1 MTELLVHACG
11 PMTSLQDR
19 GRFGFQ
25 NSGVSPSGAMD
36 GRALALANALVGNRP
51 GEAAIEFMNLGGSLA
66 CVAGEVRVALV
77 GHAALSIDDRPV
89 PARTTAL
96 LRAGQRLLV
105 GHSRG
110 GAFSY
115 LAMAGGLALPA
126 QLGSLSLHLRSKLGG
141 LDGRPLGPGD
151 RLPLRGPAD
160 GPLLHHPG
168 GLPSEAGPFR
178 VMLGPQD
185 DYVSTDGLR
194 AFLEEEFCVSPLA
207 DRMGYQL
214 TGPILGHD
222 KGFNIVS
229 DGIVT
234 GHIQVPGSGQ
244 PIVLMR
250 DRQTTGGYPKI
261 ATIISA
267 DLDRFAQL
275 QPGATLRFR
284 AVDRGEA
291 VAAARRLRDWLDALP
306 SGLVPVGGELTTEQL
321 MSLNLIGGMVDA
333 HAQSP

>member
-1 MTELLVHACG
+1 
-11 PMTSLQDR
+11 
-19 GRFGFQ
+19 F
-25 NSGVSPSGAMD
+25 
-36 GRALALANALVGNRP
+36 
-51 GEAAIEFMNLGGSLA
+51 
-66 CVAGEVRVALV
+66 
-77 GHAALSIDDRPV
+77 IDDQPV

-96 LRAGQRLLV
+96 VREGQTVKV
-105 GHSRG
+105 GHARG

-115 LAMAGGLALPA
+115 LAVAGGVAVPA
-126 QLGSLSLHLRSKLGG
+126 QLGSLSLHLRSKIGG

-151 RLPLRGPAD
+151 RLPVRPPPE
-160 GPLLHHPG
+160 GPLFHHPG
-168 GLPSEAGPFR
+168 GLPTEAGPFR

-185 DYVSTDGLR
+185 DFFSPDGLR
-194 AFLEEEFCVSPLA
+194 AFLEEEFRVSPLA

-214 TGPILGHD
+214 AGPVIGHA

-234 GHIQVPGSGQ
+234 GHVQVPGSGQ

-261 ATIISA
+261 ATLISA

-284 AVDRGEA
+284 AVERDEA
-291 VAAARRLRDWLDALP
+291 IAAARRLKEWLDALP
-306 SGLVPVGGELTTEQL
+306 SGLVPAGGALTTEQL

-333 HAQSP
+333 HAQTP